1 MPSCSWTARIY
12 QRLAIEKR
20 EPAPFGF
27 KLRIDG
33 DTTSDVEDLVIATK
47 LKIVSEHV
55 RRPAIGL
62 RLATKLP
69 NASNETGLGLDTL
82 DFTAT
87 VLVGKT
93 LGSTRVVGN
102 GGLAILGDPLRGD
115 RQFDVMVYGLSVAH
129 AIHEGLEVVG
139 EVHGQFQ
146 WAWDFPAPGAE
157 SKATFRGG
165 VRYTHGA
172 GRFDAGLLVGTT
184 SRDPG
189 IGFTAGYTLRAGRVH
204 AALSPRTVVPGR
216 CPGCT
221 RAARPDRGC
230 RPGDTSRGGCT
241 RKPRISRR
249 PPAGHLAC
257 SLPGRARDGPGA
269 RSVAVMNPI
278 QPGTSIQEMARSLM
292 RTVDTNGN
300 GELSTE
306 EFTSFLAKLMTG
318 VQTGLSASPTAVT
331 TPAATAGAAAT
342 GASLKFEGFD
352 FNKNA
357 DPAKSAKYAFAAA
370 AQKAGSMPTSKAEA
384 ETWFNANIKG
394 EMEKLGHQIDWVK
407 GDRFQFTNWQGTF
420 VVDYVRGA
428 ASSNPALA
436 WQVE

>member
-1 MPSCSWTARIY
+1 MRLAVAVVLLCACAPSAFAQQRPLVTEDPETIGGGRLLIEAGIDVEHDVFFPASGLTGNLLRVPTLGVSIGLSSIAELQLDGAPY
-12 QRLAIEKR
+12 QRLSIDKR

-27 KLRIDG
+27 KLRVDG

-115 RQFDVMVYGLSVAH
+115 RQFDVMAYGASVAH
-129 AIHEGLEVVG
+129 AIREGLEVVG
-139 EVHGQFQ
+139 EVNGQFQ
-146 WAWDFPAPGAE
+146 WAWNFPPPGAE

-189 IGFTAGYTLRAGRVH
+189 IGFTAGYTYVLDAF
-204 AALSPRTVVPGR
+204 T
-216 CPGCT
+216 
-221 RAARPDRGC
+221 
-230 RPGDTSRGGCT
+230 
-241 RKPRISRR
+241 
-249 PPAGHLAC
+249 PP
-257 SLPGRARDGPGA
+257 
-269 RSVAVMNPI
+269 
-278 QPGTSIQEMARSLM
+278 
-292 RTVDTNGN
+292 
-300 GELSTE
+300 
-306 EFTSFLAKLMTG
+306 
-318 VQTGLSASPTAVT
+318 
-331 TPAATAGAAAT
+331 
-342 GASLKFEGFD
+342 
-352 FNKNA
+352 
-357 DPAKSAKYAFAAA
+357 
-370 AQKAGSMPTSKAEA
+370 
-384 ETWFNANIKG
+384 
-394 EMEKLGHQIDWVK
+394 
-407 GDRFQFTNWQGTF
+407 
-420 VVDYVRGA
+420 
-428 ASSNPALA
+428 
-436 WQVE
+436 

>member
-1 MPSCSWTARIY
+1 MTPMRLAVAVLLACACARSASAQQRPLVTEDPETIGGGRLLVEAGIDVEHDIFFPASGLTGDLLRAPTLGVSIGLSSIAELQFDGALY
-12 QRLAIEKR
+12 QRLAIDKR

-33 DTTSDVEDLVIATK
+33 DSTSDVEDLVIATK

-55 RRPAIGL
+55 HRPAIGL
-62 RLATKLP
+62 HLATKLP

-139 EVHGQFQ
+139 EVHGHFQ

-172 GRFDAGLLVGTT
+172 GRVDAGLMVGTT

-189 IGFTAGYTLRAGRVH
+189 FGFTAGYTYVLDAF
-204 AALSPRTVVPGR
+204 T
-216 CPGCT
+216 
-221 RAARPDRGC
+221 
-230 RPGDTSRGGCT
+230 
-241 RKPRISRR
+241 
-249 PPAGHLAC
+249 PP
-257 SLPGRARDGPGA
+257 
-269 RSVAVMNPI
+269 
-278 QPGTSIQEMARSLM
+278 
-292 RTVDTNGN
+292 
-300 GELSTE
+300 
-306 EFTSFLAKLMTG
+306 
-318 VQTGLSASPTAVT
+318 
-331 TPAATAGAAAT
+331 
-342 GASLKFEGFD
+342 
-352 FNKNA
+352 
-357 DPAKSAKYAFAAA
+357 
-370 AQKAGSMPTSKAEA
+370 
-384 ETWFNANIKG
+384 
-394 EMEKLGHQIDWVK
+394 
-407 GDRFQFTNWQGTF
+407 
-420 VVDYVRGA
+420 
-428 ASSNPALA
+428 
-436 WQVE
+436 